1 MSSPPPVSFTNVTT
15 PLEINRKYPVSYS
28 IGSAIVLYF
37 VFFTLVWIILWT
49 FNPGMVQDPTN
60 TINPTGPDASR
71 CFVASLVIA
80 LIICIVIWLFMRVC

>member
-1 MSSPPPVSFTNVTT
+1 MNPAPLAYTGATT

-28 IGSAIVLYF
+28 IGSAIILYS

-49 FNPGMVQDPTN
+49 FNPGMVQDATN

-71 CFVASLVIA
+71 CFVAALIIA
-80 LIICIVIWLFMRVC
+80 LIICVIIWLFMRVC